1 MLKDLVDYF
10 KLEEINI
17 DNWTFKLYYKVI
29 CLQIEPVWRVLKK
42 NGDTFLFWRCPK
54 LANLSISLLS
64 MNIAMILHCVRSVF
78 QYLSNVSRVSCQKN
92 NVLERITVDPRATVS
107 WINNNLYCSQLNFA
121 QPNKRWQIW
130 QKIFQVSVV
139 ICMAGATIGIAS
151 QYFGDPIRW

>member
-29 CLQIEPVWRVLKK
+29 CLQIGPVWRVSKN
-42 NGDTFLFWRCPK
+42 NGDTFCFEDAKSLPIYQYHTFAW
-54 LANLSISLLS
+54 ISLCFLCQISVSLS
-64 MNIAMILHCVRSVF
+64 VKCVK
-78 QYLSNVSRVSCQKN
+78 RVMSEKLCFGT
-92 NVLERITVDPRATVS
+92 ITVDPRTTMS
-107 WINNNLYCSQLNFA
+107 WINNNVYCSQLNFA
-121 QPNKRWQIW
+121 QKKVANLRK
-130 QKIFQVSVV
+130 KLFQVSVV